1 MSADPEIR
9 IGTVAH
15 AERDFDLAIAG
26 SSLTLVRKDDIV
38 GDEDLASARSEWNK
52 YLNRPML
59 QIWQLRG

>member
-1 MSADPEIR
+1 MGADPEIR

-15 AERDFDLAIAG
+15 AERGFDLAIAG